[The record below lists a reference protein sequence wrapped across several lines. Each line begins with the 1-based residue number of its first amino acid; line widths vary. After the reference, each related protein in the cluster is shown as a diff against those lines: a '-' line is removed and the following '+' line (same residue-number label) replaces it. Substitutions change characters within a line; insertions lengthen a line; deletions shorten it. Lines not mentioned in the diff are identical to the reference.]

1 MKSVLK
7 GAVADEGLARLKQSP
22 YAPVRKTWCEFDRG
36 VLILR
41 GDVRSFFHKQVAQ
54 QSVAGLSGV
63 ERIDNQ
69 IHVSAGRTAPAAD
82 GNLRLH

>member
-7 GAVADEGLARLKQSP
+7 QGIADAGLARLKQSP
-22 YAPVRKTWCEFDRG
+22 YAPVRETWCEFDHG

-41 GDVRSFFHKQVAQ
+41 GDVRSFFHKQIAQ

-69 IHVSAGRTAPAAD
+69 IHVLAGRPMVVSTPI
-82 GNLRLH
+82 